1 MSETYTQNGRPLR
14 VYTSLP
20 PDTLLITALSGVE
33 GISRPFHFRA
43 DLFSKDPDTMP
54 AHDGLVKA
62 LKPELDKT
70 FKPAFLGRTVIIPYF
85 PVRDEALKR
94 IIRLKLSKVQR
105 RLEST
110 HRVRLEPDEAV
121 IEAIAA
127 RCTEVESGARNID
140 NILTNT
146 MLPAVSR
153 VLLTSL
159 VEGIKPS
166 AIRVVVTEQGDF
178 GYAVEVGEA
187 QGAAAEAPPSA

>member
-1 MSETYTQNGRPLR
+1 
-14 VYTSLP
+14 
-20 PDTLLITALSGVE
+20 
-33 GISRPFHFRA
+33 
-43 DLFSKDPDTMP
+43 MP
-54 AHDGLVKA
+54 NHDGLVKA
-62 LKPELDKT
+62 LKQELNKT

-94 IIRLKLSKVQR
+94 IIRLKLGKVQR

-110 HRVRLEPDEAV
+110 HKVRLEPDEAV
-121 IEAIAA
+121 INAIAE

-159 VEGIKPS
+159 VEGVKPKAIKV
-166 AIRVVVTEQGDF
+166 AVAEQGDF
-178 GYAVEVGEA
+178 AYSVETDSPAPGSAVE
-187 QGAAAEAPPSA
+187 APVSA